1 MGFCDFALP
10 GACGAGSRA
19 RNDGK
24 GGRTATGKFSCVN
37 FMAEIFGLTIL
48 LSPARRSRVHKVIH
62 WLTLIPRGIN
72 SLREGL
78 FCMQEFILPT
88 KETHR
93 NHDLDLSGQ
102 EASGGAPGEPPEVEY
117 PRQASARPDTDPTQL
132 YLSEIGY
139 KPLLTAE
146 QEVQYAREARQ
157 GEQAGWQRMVEGN
170 LRLVVK
176 IAARYR
182 SRGLAFGDLIEEGNL
197 GLMHAVEKFDPERG
211 FRFSTYATWWIRQNI
226 ETGLNR
232 HGRAIRL
239 PVHIIR
245 EIGRCRYAEARLMSK
260 NFREPSAEEI
270 AEFTGKPLRRVKML
284 LALRCGIFSVDAPI
298 AEDVSVPLREVLPDQ
313 ETAEP
318 VTLCGKDRL
327 RSLVAEWLRE
337 LTPRQREVLQRRF
350 GLDGYESATLER
362 IGKEIGLTRE
372 RTRQVQLEALRKLR
386 HIAARCGIDADV
398 LDEYG

>member
-1 MGFCDFALP
+1 
-10 GACGAGSRA
+10 
-19 RNDGK
+19 
-24 GGRTATGKFSCVN
+24 
-37 FMAEIFGLTIL
+37 
-48 LSPARRSRVHKVIH
+48 
-62 WLTLIPRGIN
+62 
-72 SLREGL
+72 
-78 FCMQEFILPT
+78 MQEFTLHS
-88 KETHR
+88 KETHQA
-93 NHDLDLSGQ
+93 LSGR
-102 EASGGAPGEPPEVEY
+102 ETSGALPEELPEVEY
-117 PRQASARPDTDPTQL
+117 PLQAPVRPEADPTRL

-157 GEQAGWQRMVEGN
+157 GELTSWRRMVEGN

-197 GLMHAVEKFDPERG
+197 GLMHAVKKFDPERG

-226 ETGLNR
+226 ETGLHR

-239 PVHIIR
+239 PVHVIR
-245 EIGRCRYAEARLMSK
+245 EIGRCRYAEAKLMAR

-298 AEDVSVPLREVLPDQ
+298 AEDVSIPLREMLPDH
-313 ETAEP
+313 EGAEP

-327 RSLVAEWLRE
+327 RNLVTKWLRE
-337 LTPRQREVLQRRF
+337 LTPRQREVLRRRF
-350 GLDGYESATLER
+350 GLDGHESSTLER
-362 IGKEIGLTRE
+362 IGEEIGLTRE

-386 HIAARCGIDADV
+386 NILARRGIDAGV